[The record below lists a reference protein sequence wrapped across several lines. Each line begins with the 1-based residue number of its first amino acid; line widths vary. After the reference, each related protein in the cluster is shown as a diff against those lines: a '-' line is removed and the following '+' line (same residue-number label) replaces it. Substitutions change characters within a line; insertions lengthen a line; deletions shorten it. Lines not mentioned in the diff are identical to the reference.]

1 MHRYDGEDES
11 LLVWTTFNLPPDFIA
26 QILYEDGY
34 ELSRDEEAKLEN
46 ALTELR
52 IYFEVDTN
60 SGQVLVLGAR

>member
-1 MHRYDGEDES
+1 MFRYDGEDDS
-11 LLVWTTFNLPPDFIA
+11 LLVWTTFNLPSDFIA